1 MSNYQ
6 IDDIIYKFQ
15 QNCKAIY
22 REKNNCV
29 EIYEAG
35 LIAKMQ
41 KDYQT
46 GKITDEET
54 YIQQLKRLYKSLEI
68 SVNNSLEQELNL
80 ETKKFSQAL
89 SSFFIMQFV
98 QDKKIVFDQNIEAKL
113 HAVLTKIKTQ
123 KIDKLTKQADVL
135 MENKEIPLSSTQ
147 IIVDNPVVS
156 EEPVEIT
163 SASMKIELNN
173 DDTDLDI
180 EIKKEEQEVSQ
191 IFNEI
196 NNQQNETKKED
207 TIDEQFDEIQS
218 LINEIK
224 GML

>member
-173 DDTDLDI
+173 DDADLDI

>member
-207 TIDEQFDEIQS
+207 TFDEQFDEIQS